1 MRDRDRVT
9 CPPLALLAACRSA
22 DYSAEGNTVAVVS
35 SGYNRYGRLG
45 DGTTTDRRTPVRVA
59 SSLAGISQVA
69 AGQRHSLFLTADGEA
84 YGAGWNYYGQLGD
97 GTTTDR
103 HTPALVASGL
113 AGISQVAAGMWHS
126 LFLLA
131 NGEAYAAGGNTQG
144 QLGDGTTTI
153 RYTPVRV
160 ASGLTGIS
168 QIAAGTYYSLF
179 LLANGEA
186 YGAGSNG
193 YGQLGDGTT
202 TNRNTPVLVASSLAG
217 ISQVTAGRYH
227 SLFLADGTHQ
237 YQEDAPASAACTTP
251 PALSALLYTL
261 ALALALASS

>member
-1 MRDRDRVT
+1 M
-9 CPPLALLAACRSA
+9 
-22 DYSAEGNTVAVVS
+22 
-35 SGYNRYGRLG
+35 
-45 DGTTTDRRTPVRVA
+45 RVA
-59 SSLAGISQVA
+59 SS
-69 AGQRHSLFLTADGEA
+69 
-84 YGAGWNYYGQLGD
+84 
-97 GTTTDR
+97 
-103 HTPALVASGL
+103 L

-153 RYTPVRV
+153 RYTPVRVASGLTGISQVAAGDRYSLFLLANGEAYGAGGNSRGQLGDGTNTDRHTPVRV